1 MKDELDRYFKL
12 GWRLVP
18 IPKGEKGPRVS
29 DWQHKEFT
37 LADFD
42 LTANVGVLLGEP
54 SKWETDIDC
63 DCKQAVSAAKV
74 LLLKT
79 QMIHGR
85 PSNPQSHYHFT
96 SEHSKSEAFKDLDG
110 SMIIEIR
117 STGGQTVLPPSM
129 HPSGERLAWEVFRE
143 ASAVEFGLLRQSVAW
158 VATAAILARHWPS
171 AGSRH
176 AVAGLVA
183 GLLVAL
189 KLEPLTIEKI
199 VECAATIAGDND
211 VPDRTRFARETVKTF
226 AEGGKVGGGPKLADE
241 MGPEIVKRIREWFED
256 TTGKSQIEQLNE
268 KHAVIFQQS
277 GDLFII
283 TEDRDALG
291 NCFLR
296 FSSPEVIKQL
306 YPQLVAFPSGNGK
319 AVLRPLGATW
329 LSSPRRRFYN
339 GIELAP
345 NGHTTP
351 GYYNMWNGFTV
362 EPKKGDWSI
371 YRQHLDLLAEHDEE
385 SARYILAWM
394 ADVVKHPE
402 RPGVTS
408 LGFRGGQGTGKSTF
422 VKWYG
427 SLFGS
432 HFLHLDS
439 EQRLLGRF
447 NAHLHNAILVLADEA
462 VWAGGKQGLGAL
474 KRLITEDTLAIERKG
489 IDTIMVKNMIHMM
502 VASNEE
508 WFVPASFDDRRFAV
522 FHVSD
527 ARQNNAQFF
536 GTVRE
541 ELFERGGLA
550 ALLYDLLEHPGN
562 VDLRKIPETEERD
575 RQKKRS
581 LQPKH
586 AWWLE
591 MLTDGTPWDE
601 AELTDIGDYR
611 VDPELLYTLFVTA
624 TQKAER
630 YTNNGF
636 KGALGRYLKT
646 VLPDPYPVLKQAG
659 TGDER
664 GKRFWLFPSLGI
676 ARQHYDKL
684 FGREDW
690 GDNSLHLSGGGL
702 PEDPPF

>member
-1 MKDELDRYFKL
+1 MKDDLDRYFKL

-29 DWQHKEFT
+29 DWQHCEFL

-63 DCKQAVSAAKV
+63 DCKEAVAAAKA

-79 QMIHGR
+79 KMVHGR
-85 PSNPQSHYHFT
+85 PSNPASHYHFT
-96 SEHSKSEAFKDLDG
+96 SEGSKSEAFKDING
-110 SMIIEIR
+110 SMLVEIR
-117 STGGQTVLPPSM
+117 STGGQTVLPPSV
-129 HPSGERLAWEVFRE
+129 HPSGEKLAWEVFRE
-143 ASAVEFGLLRQSVAW
+143 ASVVEFKLLRQSVAW
-158 VATAAILARHWPS
+158 VATAALLARHWPS

-176 AVAGLVA
+176 AVAGLAA
-183 GLLVAL
+183 GLLVSL
-189 KLEPLTIEKI
+189 KLEPLVVEKI
-199 VECAATIAGDND
+199 IEAAATIAGDND
-211 VPDRTRFARETVKTF
+211 VADRTRFARETIKTF
-226 AEGGKVGGGPKLADE
+226 VDGGKVAGGPKLSDE

-256 TTGKSQIEQLNE
+256 TTGKSQLDLLNE
-268 KHAVIFQQS
+268 KHAIVFQQS
-277 GDLFII
+277 GDLFVI
-283 TEDRDALG
+283 TEDRDVDG
-291 NCFLR
+291 NAFLR

-306 YPQLVAFPSGNGK
+306 YPQLVPFPAGK
-319 AVLRPLGATW
+319 GGKTVLRPLGATW
-329 LSSPRRRFYN
+329 LVSPRRRFYN

-345 NGHTTP
+345 NGRGTP

-362 EPKKGDWSI
+362 EPKKGDWSL
-371 YRQHLDLLAEHDEE
+371 YRQHLELLAEHDDV

-427 SLFGS
+427 ALFGS

-502 VASNEE
+502 VASNED

-527 ARQNNAQFF
+527 AEQNNASFF
-536 GTVRE
+536 GAVHA
-541 ELFERGGLA
+541 ELFQRGGLA
-550 ALLYDLLEHPGN
+550 ALLYDLLEHPGD
-562 VDLRKIPETEERD
+562 VDLRLIPETEERD

-591 MLTDGTPWDE
+591 MLTDGSPWDG
-601 AELTDIGDYR
+601 AEVTELGDYLI
-611 VDPELLYTLFVTA
+611 DNEALYTSYITA

-630 YTNNGF
+630 YVNNGF

-659 TGDER
+659 AGDER
-664 GKRFWLFPSLGI
+664 GKRCWLFPSLEV

-684 FGREDW
+684 FGKEDW
-690 GDNSLHLSGGGL
+690 GGSELHLDSE
-702 PEDPPF
+702 PSDVPF